1 MKFTA
6 ALLLVLPL
14 AVSASPLETRFAELL
29 FSRQSAASETDRLL
43 FSVTLSAF
51 LQARAAQNPSYLDW
65 SSDSCSSSP
74 DNPFGFPFDPACQR
88 HDFGYRNYKAQ
99 NRFTDAGKLRIDNN
113 FRNECVLL
121 FSVYPFSIDLTP
133 LLKYIGT
140 FSSLTSNRLLS
151 LSRLANHHLTPT
163 AYTTSAP
170 APAPSAPAKPPQ
182 TSTTGL
188 SAPLAAARPP
198 RPLTVSSRLLVS
210 PTRMPWPSTRRRWP
224 SCGSYRRNRSKSSS
238 RARQRLQG
246 RDRCLL

>member
-1 MKFTA
+1 MKFTT

-113 FRNECVLL
+113 FRN
-121 FSVYPFSIDLTP
+121 DL
-133 LLKYIGT
+133 YHQC
-140 FSSLTSNRLLS
+140 
-151 LSRLANHHLTPT
+151 A
-163 AYTTSAP
+163 TTSAVGTCETTADVYYWAVRAFGGREA
-170 APAPSAPAKPPQ
+170 APAAD
-182 TSTTGL
+182 GEL
-188 SAPLAAARPP
+188 EAARVADPDALAKYEEALAKL
-198 RPLTVSSRLLVS
+198 RE
-210 PTRMPWPSTRRRWP
+210 
-224 SCGSYRRNRSKSSS
+224 
-238 RARQRLQG
+238 LQKEQEQEQQ
-246 RDRCLL
+246 